1 MTYSLTLNK
10 KNKLMEFGSFTE
22 DVNYNDDRIVTKVI
36 METSFSKEIRILMKK
51 GQIMKE
57 HKAPFPIVV
66 HLLEGRIDFGV
77 QGQLNLLKKGD
88 ILTLDSHVTHDL
100 KAIEDSVVRLTL
112 SKSDDIS
119 RVHKLADEA

>member
-1 MTYSLTLNK
+1 
-10 KNKLMEFGSFTE
+10 MELGSFTE

-36 METSFSKEIRILMKK
+36 LETSFSKEIRILMKQ

-66 HLLEGRIDFGV
+66 HLLEGHIDFGI
-77 QGQLNLLKKGD
+77 QGESNRLKKGD
-88 ILTLDSHVTHDL
+88 ILTLNSHVPHDL
-100 KAIEDSVVRLTL
+100 KAVEDSVVRLTL

-119 RVHKLADEA
+119 RVNNVAEGA